1 METPRSR
8 ENSMDRSRESVH
20 VFCRLKPLENETE
33 TSIKLLSPTTLTI
46 RSTADKSTKRDVHYI
61 FNHIFTSYSSQKEI
75 FDHVALPLLEG
86 VINGKNGLLFTYGVT
101 GSGKTYTLTGEPNN
115 PGIMPRCIDTL
126 FNTIAN
132 FQTQKYVIK
141 SDKMNGFEIQS
152 ESDAVEDRFRE
163 TRTNKIS
170 KTNRRAMGDCKSYY
184 TNDGSRLTNLNEN
197 SLYCVFIS
205 YIEIYNNIVFD
216 LLDESTST
224 RPESK
229 ILREDSQK
237 NMYVNGSV
245 ELEVKSAAEA
255 YELFFKGQK
264 RKRMAYTALNAESSR
279 SHSIFNI
286 RIVQIEQV
294 AQNSHGQA
302 AVPENNIMR
311 VGQLSLVDLAGS
323 ERCSRT
329 QTTGLR
335 LKEASIINNSLMT
348 LRICLETLRENQQTG
363 NNKLVPYRD
372 SRLTLL
378 FKNYFEGGGQVRM
391 VVCIN
396 PSLRDYEENL
406 QVLKFAEMT
415 KDVKVINPEPRTPYN
430 IRRAKTKTPGVTR
443 TPATMKRSR
452 PASFLLPKLPIFTT
466 DANKSVKRFLDET
479 SNLLKVLNLRKEKS
493 LGFNSIV
500 REKENHF
507 RKRLVDINQQMLVSQ
522 SEAQSIKALLKK
534 EKRKN
539 YNLETKLADV
549 EANQKDLEMQISNFE
564 EVIKKQQLKIDEK
577 DMKINQNL
585 LEKEK
590 TKQKQALKAE
600 RIAQELEAKHR
611 QQRAHLQAEM
621 DAQDMKLKKV
631 KELLDSEVPMSPL
644 QIPGSMAT
652 IDFDAPMTTKRESPP
667 AQSEGVINE
676 STSHRR
682 NMIRTPLRH
691 RRSRSTGDVWLE
703 HNSIKP
709 VPLGTVLQ
717 PSMKKRKSVSKLK
730 KADDVTNPKQ
740 TKYCLITQEQD
751 DEGEL
756 ETKVYKGDI
765 LPTCGGG
772 AQVVFNDVER
782 LRQESPTGTPTS
794 GYRQ

>member
-329 QTTGLR
+329 QTTG
-335 LKEASIINNSLMT
+335 K
-348 LRICLETLRENQQTG
+348 
-363 NNKLVPYRD
+363 
-372 SRLTLL
+372 
-378 FKNYFEGGGQVRM
+378 
-391 VVCIN
+391 
-396 PSLRDYEENL
+396 
-406 QVLKFAEMT
+406 
-415 KDVKVINPEPRTPYN
+415 
-430 IRRAKTKTPGVTR
+430 
-443 TPATMKRSR
+443 
-452 PASFLLPKLPIFTT
+452 
-466 DANKSVKRFLDET
+466 
-479 SNLLKVLNLRKEKS
+479 
-493 LGFNSIV
+493 
-500 REKENHF
+500 
-507 RKRLVDINQQMLVSQ
+507 
-522 SEAQSIKALLKK
+522 
-534 EKRKN
+534 
-539 YNLETKLADV
+539 
-549 EANQKDLEMQISNFE
+549 
-564 EVIKKQQLKIDEK
+564 
-577 DMKINQNL
+577 
-585 LEKEK
+585 
-590 TKQKQALKAE
+590 
-600 RIAQELEAKHR
+600 
-611 QQRAHLQAEM
+611 
-621 DAQDMKLKKV
+621 
-631 KELLDSEVPMSPL
+631 
-644 QIPGSMAT
+644 
-652 IDFDAPMTTKRESPP
+652 
-667 AQSEGVINE
+667 
-676 STSHRR
+676 
-682 NMIRTPLRH
+682 
-691 RRSRSTGDVWLE
+691 
-703 HNSIKP
+703 
-709 VPLGTVLQ
+709 
-717 PSMKKRKSVSKLK
+717 
-730 KADDVTNPKQ
+730 
-740 TKYCLITQEQD
+740 
-751 DEGEL
+751 
-756 ETKVYKGDI
+756 
-765 LPTCGGG
+765 
-772 AQVVFNDVER
+772 
-782 LRQESPTGTPTS
+782 
-794 GYRQ
+794 